1 MVITRDQKHV
11 MVAWEPGAPS
21 IIPAL
26 NHIFIFTGV
35 VFAGGELLK
44 AKVNKSWTVNSN
56 SRAPPSGH
64 WTAVKAHRM
73 NGSY

>member
-44 AKVNKSWTVNSN
+44 AKVNKS
-56 SRAPPSGH
+56 
-64 WTAVKAHRM
+64 
-73 NGSY
+73 